1 MAKKKNVFISFDME
15 GISAVSSWREIK
27 KDSPSLNALRKIAT
41 AEVNAAIHGIRK
53 SEQRIH
59 KITICDAHAFGDNL
73 MIEELDPGIQLV
85 KGTPGKNNMI
95 EGIDE
100 NFDVAFFIGYHSMAG
115 TKYAGMDH
123 TFSSTT
129 IYSVKINGRYV
140 GETEVNAA
148 LAGYYGVPLGLV
160 TGDDSLIAEV
170 TRFFGQRVE
179 TVVTKR
185 AVSRF
190 AAQCRHPSDVQQEIE
205 SKAARAMQKIS
216 KLKLFRFKSPIK
228 AEVDFLNSLIADL
241 VELVPGVKR
250 TDGRKIIFRAKD
262 TREFYRMLRLMC
274 SLGGYANS
282 ILT

>member
-1 MAKKKNVFISFDME
+1 MAKMYNVFISFDME

-27 KDSPSLNALRKIAT
+27 KGSPSLNALRTIAT
-41 AEVNAAIHGIRK
+41 AEVNAAIRGIRN
-53 SEQRIH
+53 SEQSIH
-59 KITICDAHAFGDNL
+59 RITICDAHAFGENI
-73 MIEELDPGIQLV
+73 MIEELDPGVQLV

-95 EGIDE
+95 EGIDK

-123 TFSSTT
+123 TFSSRT
-129 IYSVKINGRYV
+129 IHGVRINGRYV
-140 GETEVNAA
+140 GETEINAA

-170 TRFFGQRVE
+170 RRFFGQKVE
-179 TVVTKR
+179 TVITKR

-190 AAQCRHPSDVQQEIE
+190 AAQCRHPNDVHQEIE
-205 SKAARAMQKIS
+205 TKAARVMQKIN

-228 AEVDFLNSLIADL
+228 AEIDFLNSLIADL
-241 VELVPGVKR
+241 AELVPGVKR
-250 TDGRKIIFRAKD
+250 TNGRRIVFRTKD